1 MFLKNQKK
9 FYGRRKGRRISSMNL
24 KLLENYSNKFYLQ
37 EEQICKL
44 VPYEYNK
51 NILEIGFGN
60 GDNLVNMSLNKPN
73 NLFIGCDAYY
83 NGCVKL
89 LKKIVNKNI
98 KNIKIWPDDIHL
110 IIKKFKKNF
119 FDLILILQPDPW
131 PKKKHKKRRL
141 IQQKFLDDLN
151 QILKYEGK
159 LIISTDHNVM
169 KSWVLE
175 HLHVRNDFLW
185 IKNGHSYRNKKP
197 KWIFNTKYSKKAL
210 ENNKV
215 VDWFFFKKK

>member
-1 MFLKNQKK
+1 MSLKNQKK
-9 FYGRRKGRRISSMNL
+9 FYGRRKGRRISPLNL
-24 KLLENYSNKFYLQ
+24 KLLNDYSNKFYLH
-37 EEQICKL
+37 EDQICNLHSQK
-44 VPYEYNK
+44 NKK

-60 GDNLVNMSLNKPN
+60 GDNLVNMSLNEPN

-83 NGCVKL
+83 NGCLKL

-98 KNIKIWPDDIHL
+98 KNIKIWPDDIHI
-110 IIKKFKKNF
+110 IIKKFKRDF

-141 IQQKFLDDLN
+141 IQQEFLDDLN
-151 QILKYEGK
+151 QILHHEGK

-175 HLHVRNDFLW
+175 HFHVRNDFSW
-185 IKNGHSYRNKKP
+185 IRNGYHYTNTKP
-197 KWIFNTKYSKKAL
+197 KWIFNTKYSNKAI
-210 ENNKV
+210 ENNEV
-215 VDWFFFKKK
+215 VNWYFFKKK

>member
-44 VPYEYNK
+44 APYEYNK

-159 LIISTDHNVM
+159 LIISKDHNSM

>member
-1 MFLKNQKK
+1 MVLKHQKK
-9 FYGRRKGRRISSMNL
+9 IYGRRKGRRISSMNL
-24 KLLENYSNKFYLQ
+24 KLLEDYSNKFYLN
-37 EEQICKL
+37 EDQISKL
-44 VPYEYNK
+44 APNEYNK

-60 GDNLVNMSLNKPN
+60 GDNLVNMSLNEPN

-89 LKKIVNKNI
+89 LKKIVIKNI
-98 KNIKIWPDDIHL
+98 KNVKIWPDDIHI
-110 IIKKFKKNF
+110 IIKKFKKDF

-131 PKKKHKKRRL
+131 PKTKHNKRRL

-151 QILKYEGK
+151 QIMKYEGK

-175 HLHVRNDFLW
+175 HIHVRNDFLW
-185 IKNGHSYRNKKP
+185 IRNGFYYTNIKP
-197 KWIFNTKYSKKAL
+197 NWIINTKYSNKAL

-215 VDWFFFKKK
+215 VNWFYFKKK

>member
-1 MFLKNQKK
+1 LFLNEQKK
-9 FYGRRKGRRISSMNL
+9 FYGRRKGRRISSKNL
-24 KLLENYSNKFYLQ
+24 KLLEDASYKFYLQ

-44 VPYEYNK
+44 ALHEFNK

-73 NLFIGCDAYY
+73 DLFIGCDAYI
-83 NGCVKL
+83 NGCTKL
-89 LKKIVNKNI
+89 LKQIENKNI

-131 PKKKHKKRRL
+131 PKTKHKKRRL

-151 QILKYEGK
+151 QILKNEVK
-159 LIISTDHNVM
+159 L
-169 KSWVLE
+169 
-175 HLHVRNDFLW
+175 
-185 IKNGHSYRNKKP
+185 SYQQ
-197 KWIFNTKYSKKAL
+197 IMML
-210 ENNKV
+210 
-215 VDWFFFKKK
+215 

>member
-9 FYGRRKGRRISSMNL
+9 FYGRRKGRRISSLNL
-24 KLLENYSNKFYLQ
+24 KLLNDYSNKFYLHEDQIYNLHSQ
-37 EEQICKL
+37 ENK
-44 VPYEYNK
+44 K

-60 GDNLVNMSLNKPN
+60 GDNLVNMSLNEPN

-83 NGCVKL
+83 NGCLKL
-89 LKKIVNKNI
+89 LKKIVNKKI
-98 KNIKIWPDDIHL
+98 ENIKIWPDDIHI
-110 IIKKFKKNF
+110 IIKKFKRDF

-141 IQQKFLDDLN
+141 IQQEFLDDLN

-175 HLHVRNDFLW
+175 HFHVRNDFSW
-185 IKNGHSYRNKKP
+185 IRNGYHYTNIKP
-197 KWIFNTKYSKKAL
+197 KWIFNTKYSNKAI
-210 ENNKV
+210 ENNEV
-215 VDWFFFKKK
+215 VNWYFFKKK

>member
-1 MFLKNQKK
+1 
-9 FYGRRKGRRISSMNL
+9 MNL
-24 KLLENYSNKFYLQ
+24 KLLEDYSNKFYLN
-37 EEQICKL
+37 ENQISKL
-44 VPYEYNK
+44 APNEYNK

-60 GDNLVNMSLNKPN
+60 GDNLVNMSLNEPN
-73 NLFIGCDAYY
+73 NLFIGCDAYQ

-89 LKKIVNKNI
+89 LKKIANKNV

>member
-1 MFLKNQKK
+1 MFLKNQKN
-9 FYGRRKGRRISSMNL
+9 FYGRRKGRRVSSFNL
-24 KLLENYSNKFYLQ
+24 KLLNDYSNKFYLH
-37 EEQICKL
+37 EDQIFNL
-44 VPYEYNK
+44 APYEYNK

-73 NLFIGCDAYY
+73 DLFIGCDAYY
-83 NGCVKL
+83 NGCAKL
-89 LKKIVNKNI
+89 LKQIENKHI
-98 KNIKIWPDDIHL
+98 KNVKIWPDDIHI
-110 IIKKFKKNF
+110 IIKKFKKDF

-131 PKKKHKKRRL
+131 PKTKHNKRRL

-185 IKNGHSYRNKKP
+185 IKNEYYYTNIKP
-197 KWIFNTKYSKKAL
+197 KWIFNTKYSNKAL

-215 VDWFFFKKK
+215 VNWFFFKKK

>member
-9 FYGRRKGRRISSMNL
+9 FYGRRKGRRISLMNL

>member
-1 MFLKNQKK
+1 LFLKNQKK
-9 FYGRRKGRRISSMNL
+9 FYGRRKGRRISSTNL
-24 KLLENYSNKFYLQ
+24 KLLEDYSNKFYLH
-37 EEQICKL
+37 EDQICKL
-44 VPYEYNK
+44 SPHEYNK

-60 GDNLVNMSLNKPN
+60 GDNLVNMSLKEPN

-98 KNIKIWPDDIHL
+98 KNIKIWPDDIYL

-185 IKNGHSYRNKKP
+185 VKNGFYYTNIKP
-197 KWIFNTKYSKKAL
+197 KWIVDTKYSKKAL

-215 VDWFFFKKK
+215 VNWFFFKKK

>member
-9 FYGRRKGRRISSMNL
+9 FYGRRKGRRISLMNL
-24 KLLENYSNKFYLQ
+24 KLLEDYGCKFYLH
-37 EEQICKL
+37 EDQICKL
-44 VPYEYNK
+44 ALHKYKK

-60 GDNLVNMSLNKPN
+60 GDNLVNMSLNNPN

-89 LKKIVNKNI
+89 LKNIVDKNI

-175 HLHVRNDFLW
+175 HLHVRKDFLW
-185 IKNGHSYRNKKP
+185 IKNRFYYTNIKP
-197 KWIFNTKYSKKAL
+197 KWIFNTKYSNKAL
-210 ENNKV
+210 QNNKV